1 MANFNALSSLIRT
14 LLREQRAD
22 FLRINLAIYP
32 PQFLNNQ
39 VVKLMLNCVSFGV
52 SALIAQTALSYPYLN
67 GNSIIQ

>member
-1 MANFNALSSLIRT
+1 MANLNALSSIIRT

-22 FLRINLAIYP
+22 ILRINLATP